1 MIIGFVLFFYL
12 CKLDKTILIMSNQN
26 TNPDTLSNAEFD
38 KPAIPQ
44 GLNVLTILTFI
55 GCSIFFLLSL
65 ATPWILKFSKNLMD
79 KATSSGQELTPEQ
92 LEKIQLGRA
101 NIELSEINMIPLMVI
116 GIAGILLCFVGA
128 LMMRK
133 LKKDGYWIYVA
144 GQILPLVSTAFIMG
158 VAQYK
163 EIGSLVMLAF
173 PVIFIILYTVNRKH
187 LVN

>member
-1 MIIGFVLFFYL
+1 
-12 CKLDKTILIMSNQN
+12 
-26 TNPDTLSNAEFD
+26 
-38 KPAIPQ
+38 
-44 GLNVLTILTFI
+44 
-55 GCSIFFLLSL
+55 
-65 ATPWILKFSKNLMD
+65 MD

-144 GQILPLVSTAFIMG
+144 GQILPLVATAFIMG
-158 VAQYK
+158 LAQYK

-173 PVIFIILYTVNRKH
+173 PVIFIILYTANRKH